1 MGVPAKRR
9 RRRRRRPG
17 EARRLQADFLQDA
30 VIPSLNLEAPTGT
43 YQIDRFFTEL
53 RVSGFPLPEE
63 VPDEIEWIRKLINGV
78 ACKTIDRARK
88 EIIEIPNHYADQKQK
103 RELLLGL
110 QKSVKKVQVA
120 FTGTFG
126 AVATVAGDAQRWIT
140 TTKDRLQ
147 ELEAAIPAAFSTDRE
162 EYLRLTKEYH
172 RLISAEPPCFPNE
185 LQSRVAALEAPSPEV
200 LHEAQGILGAV
211 RPTSTLQKCLDAT
224 YSAAEIWLKVNP
236 RDRIASDNSP
246 NKKPLLKWYISFSGH
261 AWHTMTGHLPR
272 KSEYDL
278 FAKMLAAAWKDLGLD
293 RYASRQDSPT
303 KEYRWFR
310 DRLEHSKILI
320 HDFY

>member
-126 AVATVAGDAQRWIT
+126 AVATVARDAHRWIT

-147 ELEAAIPAAFSTDRE
+147 ELEAAIPAAFSADRE
-162 EYLRLTKEYH
+162 EYLRLTKEYN

-185 LQSRVAALEAPSPEV
+185 LQSRVAALEALSPEV
-200 LHEAQGILGAV
+200 LHEAQGILGV
-211 RPTSTLQKCLDAT
+211 L
-224 YSAAEIWLKVNP
+224 
-236 RDRIASDNSP
+236 
-246 NKKPLLKWYISFSGH
+246 
-261 AWHTMTGHLPR
+261 
-272 KSEYDL
+272 
-278 FAKMLAAAWKDLGLD
+278 
-293 RYASRQDSPT
+293 
-303 KEYRWFR
+303 
-310 DRLEHSKILI
+310 
-320 HDFY
+320 